1 VFWSPGWNYAKHI
14 KIDKNGDIIIAGYA
28 TSLADFDPGPALGYL
43 GNNATA
49 NYIYIAKYDANGNY
63 IWAQEMGNNFGA
75 FIGSLD
81 IDNNN
86 NIFITGHFYGTNDMD
101 LDTGTAILVSNQER
115 IFTAKY
121 TQNGNY
127 VWANCIS
134 GIGNLGESFSLKCGT
149 LGKVYENDGNHKV
162 TDYRNSKQI
171 WLKDNDSTICQKITN
186 IAQIFTGKPV
196 ENM

>member
-1 VFWSPGWNYAKHI
+1 MFWSPGWNYAKHI

-149 LGKVYENDGNHKV
+149 LGKVYVAGIFGNTV
-162 TDYRNSKQI
+162 DFDLGTGVSNMSANTTCDRF
-171 WLKDNDSTICQKITN
+171 
-186 IAQIFTGKPV
+186 FTK
-196 ENM
+196 

>member
-1 VFWSPGWNYAKHI
+1 
-14 KIDKNGDIIIAGYA
+14 
-28 TSLADFDPGPALGYL
+28 
-43 GNNATA
+43 
-49 NYIYIAKYDANGNY
+49 
-63 IWAQEMGNNFGA
+63 MGNNFGA

-101 LDTGTAILVSNQER
+101 PDTGTAILVSNQTR

-149 LGKVYENDGNHKV
+149 LGNVYVAGIFGNTV
-162 TDYRNSKQI
+162 DFDLGTGVSNMSANTTCDRF
-171 WLKDNDSTICQKITN
+171 
-186 IAQIFTGKPV
+186 FTK
-196 ENM
+196 